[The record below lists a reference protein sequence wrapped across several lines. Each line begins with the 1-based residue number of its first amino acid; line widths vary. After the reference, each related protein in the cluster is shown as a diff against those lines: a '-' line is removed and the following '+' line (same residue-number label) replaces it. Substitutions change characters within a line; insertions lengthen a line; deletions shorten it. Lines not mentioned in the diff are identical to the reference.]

1 MMTSLPLLLLIVD
14 AVVAGRDAASSS
26 DYWRRPVTH
35 RARDRIN
42 VAGLIPL
49 TSPGTDETSP
59 GTGDGR
65 ASVDDGGPAPDVLQA
80 VNMAISDVNRNRS
93 ILPNHDLHLDWRDS
107 KVCDPATLCLMS
119 F

>member
-1 MMTSLPLLLLIVD
+1 MTSLPLLLLIVD

-49 TSPGTDETSP
+49 TSP